1 MVSPNAWSQAW
12 PNDSGVDCPYFDCL
26 VQRAIE
32 MKSFGDRLRE
42 ARAASGLTQEQLGFA
57 IGVTKAS
64 ISAWEN
70 GRETPSFRVLVDLRD
85 ALNRSLDELICGRVS
100 AVAEPAAT
108 KEGELRATNAQEE
121 ALLVRFRALRARKR
135 EALLE
140 VLKP

>member
-1 MVSPNAWSQAW
+1 
-12 PNDSGVDCPYFDCL
+12 
-26 VQRAIE
+26 

-57 IGVTKAS
+57 VGVTKAS

-100 AVAEPAAT
+100 AVAELAAT

-121 ALLVRFRALRARKR
+121 ALLIRFRALRARKR

>member
-1 MVSPNAWSQAW
+1 
-12 PNDSGVDCPYFDCL
+12 
-26 VQRAIE
+26 

-42 ARAASGLTQEQLGFA
+42 ARSASGLTQEQLGFA

-70 GRETPSFRVLVDLRD
+70 GRETPSFRVLADLR
-85 ALNRSLDELICGRVS
+85 ASLNRSLDELICGQES
-100 AVAEPAAT
+100 AVAGPRAT
-108 KEGELRATNAQEE
+108 KEGELRASNAQEE

-135 EALLE
+135 EAFLE